1 MSTGSTYANVGW
13 VEDEGQ
19 FDGIYI
25 RHDVLTTAGQLI
37 THNNTNGLS
46 QAVPAG
52 TPGQVLVANAT
63 PVGMAWG
70 GASALGSITVNGSG
84 PLVITNSPVT
94 LGGLPLGINNT
105 ALNSVGTRSWI
116 AGTGAAYGV
125 DGVSVGNLAVSGDFC
140 ISIGSN
146 SFSDA
151 SSVGIGAGCLAAGTE
166 SCALGRNSQATFLQS
181 SAFGFDSR
189 ALGQTTISIG
199 SGTRA
204 NNTGAIVLGANSVVS
219 SDNCT
224 AIGTGI
230 TNAVPK
236 TTLIGSQA
244 TPTEH
249 TVRSTGYIQ
258 SARACAAKAIRDFAG
273 GDPTQNISFPTF
285 PQALNWVSAA
295 YDTFTTANNAAI
307 TSWSG
312 AAPEYLNIGAVPN
325 ATYLASLNVEMNYL
339 IVGGTLNVT
348 TFQIVYDNNGTNER
362 VGIATAQQVDVN
374 YLNYRVSVSGQFRVG
389 AAPTGNQRIYALA
402 NSINGGVGIA
412 ITNAQLSIVR
422 LV

>member
-1 MSTGSTYANVGW
+1 LSGQTAQNINAIAIGPRSGQTRQGIDAIAIGSSGGAFSQGTFAIAIGS
-13 VEDEGQ
+13 Q
-19 FDGIYI
+19 
-25 RHDVLTTAGQLI
+25 AGQ
-37 THNNTNGLS
+37 TNQGIRAIAIGANAGQTIQGIDAIAIGSSGGAFSQGDFAIAIGS
-46 QAVPAG
+46 QA
-52 TPGQVLVANAT
+52 GQ
-63 PVGMAWG
+63 
-70 GASALGSITVNGSG
+70 SG
-84 PLVITNSPVT
+84 Q
-94 LGGLPLGINNT
+94 
-105 ALNSVGTRSWI
+105 
-116 AGTGAAYGV
+116 
-125 DGVSVGNLAVSGDFC
+125 
-140 ISIGSN
+140 GSN
-146 SFSDA
+146 A
-151 SSVGIGAGCLAAGTE
+151 IAIGARCNASGA
-166 SCALGRNSQATFLQS
+166 QS
-181 SAFGFDSR
+181 VA
-189 ALGQTTISIG
+189 IG

-230 TNAVPK
+230 TNAIPK
-236 TTLIGSQA
+236 TTLIGAQA

-273 GDPTQNISFPTF
+273 GDPPQNISFPTF
-285 PQALNWVSAA
+285 PQALEWVRAS
-295 YDTFTTANNAAI
+295 YDTFTTANNAAV

-339 IVGGTLNVT
+339 IVGGTLNVV
-348 TFQIVYDNNGTNER
+348 TFQIVYDNNGTTER
-362 VGIATAQQVDVN
+362 VGIASAQQVNVN